1 MRDRTE
7 DEIKVTTD
15 MMEAVADIL
24 MDSGLED
31 GLVSRLYALKLAE
44 QVSAA
49 VLRLAPLALPR

>member
-1 MRDRTE
+1 MRDRPE